1 MEIIRWMRENFFTF
15 KHINLSK
22 MWKLIFSKL
31 ESFMYD
37 ESETISI
44 IEIYT
49 NLFFT
54 LSIDPLV
61 NKESLTNILIEC
73 IRQANGNIPII

>member
-1 MEIIRWMRENFFTF
+1 
-15 KHINLSK
+15 
-22 MWKLIFSKL
+22 
-31 ESFMYD
+31 MYD
-37 ESETISI
+37 ESDTISI

-61 NKESLTNILIEC
+61 NKDTLTNILIEC
-73 IRQANGNIPII
+73 IRQANCNISFT

>member
-1 MEIIRWMRENFFTF
+1 
-15 KHINLSK
+15 

-54 LSIDPLV
+54 LSIDPLA
-61 NKESLTNILIEC
+61 NKESLTNILI
-73 IRQANGNIPII
+73 